1 VAASEGGNRVEYFGN
16 TLASH
21 GNAQPPQPIQISSLE
36 IITGGIM
43 KIARFFAFIVFAVT
57 LQSVALADTVT
68 MKNGDRLTGTIGE
81 SDGSAL
87 TIHTDSA
94 GDVKVK
100 WSAIQEVT
108 SEKPIFV
115 VTSDKNIVSGT
126 LTLEGANLVVHTSK
140 ESAVVVPLTKI
151 TAVRSAEGQQTY
163 EKITH
168 PGLLHDWKGS
178 ATVGFALARGN
189 SDTTDLN
196 SGLALNRKTLTDQI
210 KLYESSVY
218 ATSSA
223 TPTSSVSGVTANAIL
238 GGARYDRNITGK
250 MFAFGS
256 ADFTHD
262 ELQDLTLQSIYTG
275 GLGWHVIARPNT
287 TLDVFAGIN
296 YTREMYNASASSI
309 VTSSLTRNL
318 PGITAGED
326 FTHKF
331 GAISTLTEDFTFY
344 PDLSDIS
351 QYRFSLDAAW
361 LTKFNKWLGWQ
372 VTAADRYITN
382 PPILGT
388 KSNDLIL
395 STGLNISFGQ

>member
-1 VAASEGGNRVEYFGN
+1 
-16 TLASH
+16 
-21 GNAQPPQPIQISSLE
+21 
-36 IITGGIM
+36 M
-43 KIARFFAFIVFAVT
+43 KVSRFFAIIAFAVV

-81 SDGSAL
+81 SDGTAV
-87 TIHTDSA
+87 TIHTDYA

-100 WSAIQEVT
+100 WSAIQGVT
-108 SEKPIFV
+108 SAKPIFI
-115 VTSDKNIVSGT
+115 VTSDKKTVGGT
-126 LTLEGANLVVHTSK
+126 ITLEGENLVVHTAP
-140 ESAVVVPLTKI
+140 ESAVVVPLAKI
-151 TAVRSAEGQQTY
+151 TAVHSTEGEQAY
-163 EKITH
+163 EKALH
-168 PGLLHDWKGS
+168 PGLLHQWKGS

-196 SGLALNRKTLTDQI
+196 SGLALTRKTLTDQI

-223 TPTSSVSGVTANAIL
+223 TPTTPTSGVTANAIL
-238 GGARYDRNITGK
+238 GGARYDRNITNK
-250 MFAFGS
+250 MFAFAS

-262 ELQDLTLQSIYTG
+262 QLQDLTLQSIYTG
-275 GLGWHVIARPNT
+275 GLGWHAIARPNT

-296 YTREMYNASASSI
+296 YTREMYSATASSV
-309 VTSSLTRNL
+309 VTSSLNRNL

-331 GAISTLTEDFTFY
+331 GAISTLTENFIFY
-344 PDLSDIS
+344 PDLSDFN
-351 QYRFSLDAAW
+351 QYRFSLDASW
-361 LTKFNKWLGWQ
+361 VTKFNKWLGWQ

-382 PPILGT
+382 PPILGA

>member
-1 VAASEGGNRVEYFGN
+1 
-16 TLASH
+16 
-21 GNAQPPQPIQISSLE
+21 
-36 IITGGIM
+36 M
-43 KIARFFAFIVFAVT
+43 KVARFLAFIIFAGV
-57 LQSVALADTVT
+57 LQSVTLADTVT
-68 MKNGDRLTGTIGE
+68 MKNGDRLTGTIGD
-81 SDGSAL
+81 SDGKAVTL
-87 TIHTDSA
+87 HTDYA
-94 GDVKVK
+94 GDVKVN
-100 WSAIQEVT
+100 WSAIKEVA
-108 SEKPIFV
+108 SAKPLFV
-115 VTSDKNIVSGT
+115 ATSDKNVVSET
-126 LTLEGANLVVHTSK
+126 IAPEGDNLVVHTTS
-140 ESAVVVPLTKI
+140 ESSVVVPLAKV
-151 TAVRSAEGQQTY
+151 TAIRSSEGQQAY
-163 EKITH
+163 EKSLH

-196 SGLALNRKTLTDQI
+196 SGLNLIRKTSSDEV

-218 ATSSA
+218 AANGT
-223 TPTSSVSGVTANAIL
+223 TPTSPVSGVTANAIL
-238 GGARYDRNITGK
+238 GGARYDRDITEK

-262 ELQDLTLQSIYTG
+262 QLQDLTLQSIYTG
-275 GLGWHVIARPNT
+275 GLGWHAIAHPNT

-344 PDLSDIS
+344 PDLSDTS

-361 LTKFNKWLGWQ
+361 VTKFNKWLGWQ

-382 PPILGT
+382 PPILGA